1 MLDFYEELQEES
13 FDALLQGSLSME
25 EYEER
30 FMELI
35 KYVPYLD
42 IDQCHVEH
50 FVYRINPRIWA
61 QVQMCKP
68 TLVVEV
74 VKCTCIT

>member
-1 MLDFYEELQEES
+1 
-13 FDALLQGSLSME
+13 
-25 EYEER
+25 
-30 FMELI
+30 MELI

-42 IDQCHVEH
+42 TDQRHGEP
-50 FVYRINPRIWA
+50 FVYELNPRMWA

-74 VKCTCIT
+74 VECACFT